1 MRISKLFQGAFAL
14 GLAATLA
21 GCAGD
26 TSLEGPAVPLGDFKL
41 GYAIVVTE
49 NAQKIGP
56 SREASP
62 DEWKELLTRDL
73 EQRFGRYDGDK
84 FYHIA
89 VNLDGYAL
97 AVPGIPVV
105 LSPKSAT
112 VVSVTIWD
120 DAAGGKINE
129 EPNQITVLESL
140 SGGTILGSGYTK
152 SREEQMA
159 NLSRNTAKL
168 IEDWIVENRLEW
180 FGEDGTGLAKLRTG
194 AAPESEGPVLDDALE
209 ATDGAADTTSDN

>member
-1 MRISKLFQGAFAL
+1 MLNAKLMKAVCAL
-14 GLAATLA
+14 GFAALLA
-21 GCAGD
+21 GCAGN
-26 TSLEGPAVPLGDFKL
+26 TSLDGPAAPLGDFRL
-41 GYAIVVTE
+41 GHTIVVTK

-62 DEWKELLTRDL
+62 AEWKELLTRDIK
-73 EQRFGRYDGDK
+73 QRFGRYDGERV
-84 FYHIA
+84 YHIA

-97 AVPGIPVV
+97 AVPGIPIV

-120 DAAGGKINE
+120 NAKQAKINL

-140 SGGTILGSGYTK
+140 SGGSIVGSGYTQ

-168 IEDWIVENRLEW
+168 IEDWLVENRLEW
-180 FGEDGTGLAKLRTG
+180 FGEDGTAAAKLRADPLE
-194 AAPESEGPVLDDALE
+194 AATEPATDVAQE
-209 ATDGAADTTSDN
+209 ATDATQDAQSDN